1 MIGKVKKKLFICDN
15 VKCSAINLIVISL
28 FFRLIVAHMTT
39 KRSKNMIQLK
49 DQTELK
55 NHVIKKE
62 NFISFR
68 IRRNA
73 DRQIVSKDFEFNL
86 MKKNLPFINIIRNQ
100 NLGK

>member
-1 MIGKVKKKLFICDN
+1 MIGKLKILFFIFDN
-15 VKCSAINLIVISL
+15 VKCNAIDLNVISL

-39 KRSKNMIQLK
+39 KRLKNMIQLK

-55 NHVIKKE
+55 NHVNKKE

-73 DRQIVSKDFEFNL
+73 DRQIISKDFEFNL

>member
-1 MIGKVKKKLFICDN
+1 MIGKVKILFYICDN
-15 VKCSAINLIVISL
+15 VKCSAINLIVIPL
-28 FFRLIVAHMTT
+28 FVRLIVAHMTT
-39 KRSKNMIQLK
+39 KRSKNMLQLK

-55 NHVIKKE
+55 DHVIKKE